1 MTPASADPR
10 RRRGLVSRRQV
21 TLGLGALA
29 LLGAGTLAGPRLR
42 LGWRADI
49 LTGVAEMRPVRLAD
63 GNLLSVGPDSAIAV
77 ALSHSER
84 RITLFEGMV
93 MCDVAKDATR
103 PFVVATAGLTATALN
118 TRFEVTRNGSLSA
131 TGVEEGQV
139 RVAIDGQPAEDAPLG
154 AGDRLSVETETG
166 KVRRGRDAPTRVAAW
181 RQNLLI
187 ADQQEG
193 GNVVAQI
200 ARWRKGRVLIADAGL
215 ASSPVSGLFDLS
227 DTDAALEAVVK
238 PYEGKVRHLSP
249 WLTIVSRF

>member
-29 LLGAGTLAGPRLR
+29 LLGAGTLAGPRLWR
-42 LGWRADI
+42 GWRADI

-63 GNLLSVGPDSAIAV
+63 GSLLSVGPDSAIAV
-77 ALSHSER
+77 ALSPSER
-84 RITLFEGMV
+84 RITLFESMV

-103 PFVVATAGLTATALN
+103 PFVVATVGLTATALD

-154 AGDRLSVETETG
+154 AGD
-166 KVRRGRDAPTRVAAW
+166 
-181 RQNLLI
+181 
-187 ADQQEG
+187 
-193 GNVVAQI
+193 
-200 ARWRKGRVLIADAGL
+200 
-215 ASSPVSGLFDLS
+215 
-227 DTDAALEAVVK
+227 
-238 PYEGKVRHLSP
+238 
-249 WLTIVSRF
+249 

>member
-63 GNLLSVGPDSAIAV
+63 GSLLSVGPDSAIAV

-103 PFVVATAGLTATALN
+103 PFVVATAGLTATALD
-118 TRFEVTRNGSLSA
+118 TRVEVTRNGSLSA

-139 RVAIDGQPAEDAPLG
+139 RVAIDGQPADAPLG